1 MAGTRL
7 RRLSWGLIDQG
18 AGSLTT
24 LCLSIAALRGSADG
38 AAEFALVFL
47 VHSLAV
53 GFARSITTEPLAR
66 ELPGFAAEQLRVH
79 VRAACLTGLGVGSL
93 SALLSAVVVRPE
105 TALGLW
111 SLVFTVVIT
120 ATDSTRAAWI
130 GARRTTRALPI
141 SLGQLAGAVGGLA
154 WVFVT
159 GAAGWALAP
168 VVVIS
173 GLLTLAAVIGP
184 RVDPA
189 ALRPRHWVYA
199 AEWSLT
205 SGLAQSSG
213 LLVTA
218 LGLPL
223 LPLLLR
229 AQGVIF
235 GPLSMLIQ
243 AVAAL
248 AVPEFAASRRAS
260 LLRPAL
266 WLSAGLVGVC
276 AAYAAVTLLVPAGV
290 LATVLGH
297 AWESFAPVL
306 PAAAAAFVASGISMG
321 PLVALRAHG
330 AARAS
335 LGARVVLGVSRL
347 VLPVGAALLWGP
359 VGFFWASAA
368 AAVLGGGWATW
379 VLRRVE
385 RSDAVEQPAEAVAA
399 VRA

>member
-1 MAGTRL
+1 MARNRL

-24 LCLSIAALRGSADG
+24 LCLSIAALRASADG

-53 GFARSITTEPLAR
+53 GFARSITTEPLAQ
-66 ELPGFAAEQLRVH
+66 ELPGFADEDVRRH
-79 VRAACLTGLGVGSL
+79 VRAAGVTGLAVGSL
-93 SALLSAVVVRPE
+93 SALLSAVLVRPD
-105 TALGLW
+105 TAIGLW
-111 SLVFTVVIT
+111 SLAFTVVICS
-120 ATDSTRAAWI
+120 TDSVRAAWI
-130 GARRTTRALPI
+130 GALRTPRALPI
-141 SLGQLAGAVGGLA
+141 SLGQLTGAVTGL
-154 WVFVT
+154 VGVILT
-159 GAAGWALAP
+159 GTGGWALAP
-168 VVVIS
+168 IVLIS
-173 GLLTLAAVIGP
+173 GLLTVTGLVGP
-184 RVDPA
+184 RIDA
-189 ALRPRHWVYA
+189 ATLRPRHWVYA

-205 SGLAQSSG
+205 SGLGQSSG
-213 LLVTA
+213 LVVTG

-248 AVPEFAASRRAS
+248 AVPEFAAGRRAS

-266 WLSAGLVGVC
+266 WLSGGLVGVC
-276 AAYAAVTLLVPAGV
+276 AAYAAIVFLVPAGV
-290 LATVLGH
+290 LATLLGS

-335 LGARVVLGVSRL
+335 LQARVVLGVSRL
-347 VLPVGAALLWGP
+347 ALPVGAALLWGAA
-359 VGFFWASAA
+359 GFFWAAAA

-379 VLRRVE
+379 VLSRVE
-385 RSDAVEQPAEAVAA
+385 RSRPVAAPDEAVAV

>member
-1 MAGTRL
+1 MARTRL

-24 LCLSIAALRGSADG
+24 LCLSIAALRGSAAG

-53 GFARSITTEPLAR
+53 GFARSITTEPLAQ
-66 ELPGFAAEQLRVH
+66 ELPGFSAEQVRAH
-79 VRAACLTGLGVGSL
+79 VRAAGLTGLAVGSL
-93 SALLSAVVVRPE
+93 SALLSGALVRPD

-111 SLVFTVVIT
+111 SLAFTVVVT
-120 ATDSTRAAWI
+120 STDSARAAWI
-130 GARRTTRALPI
+130 GALRTPRALPI
-141 SLGQLAGAVGGLA
+141 SLGQLAGAVTGLA
-154 WVFVT
+154 GVLLS
-159 GAAGWALAP
+159 GEAGWALAP
-168 VVVIS
+168 VVLVS
-173 GLLTLAAVIGP
+173 GLLTVAGLVGPRLAAG
-184 RVDPA
+184 

-205 SGLAQSSG
+205 SGLGQSSG
-213 LLVTA
+213 LVVTA

-248 AVPEFAASRRAS
+248 AVPEFAATRRAS
-260 LLRPAL
+260 LVRPAL
-266 WLSAGLVGVC
+266 YLSGGLVGVC
-276 AAYAAVTLLVPAGV
+276 AAYAAVTLVVPDV
-290 LATVLGH
+290 LMATVLGQ
-297 AWESFAPVL
+297 AWDSFAPVL
-306 PAAAAAFVASGISMG
+306 VAAAAAFVASGISMG

-335 LGARVVLGVSRL
+335 LQARVVLGISRL

-359 VGFFWASAA
+359 VGFFWAAAA

-379 VLRRVE
+379 ALRRVE
-385 RSDAVEQPAEAVAA
+385 RSGAFAAPAEAVAA

>member
-1 MAGTRL
+1 MRTN
-7 RRLSWGLIDQG
+7 LIEVR
-18 AGSLTT
+18 
-24 LCLSIAALRGSADG
+24 CLSIAALRGSADG

-53 GFARSITTEPLAR
+53 GFARSITTEPLAQ
-66 ELPGFAAEQLRVH
+66 ELPGFLAEQVRVH
-79 VRAACLTGLGVGSL
+79 VRAACLIGLVVGSL
-93 SALLSAVVVRPE
+93 SALLSAVLVRPD

-111 SLVFTVVIT
+111 SLAFTVVIT
-120 ATDSTRAAWI
+120 ATDSMRAAWI
-130 GARRTTRALPI
+130 GARRTTRALSI
-141 SLGQLAGAVGGLA
+141 SLGQLAGAIGGLA
-154 WVFVT
+154 WVAMT
-159 GAAGWALAP
+159 GVAAWALAP
-168 VVVIS
+168 VVVVS
-173 GLLTLAAVIGP
+173 GLLALAALAGP
-184 RVDPA
+184 RVDTA
-189 ALRPRHWVYA
+189 ALRPRHWIYA

-213 LLVTA
+213 LVVTA

-235 GPLSMLIQ
+235 GPLSMLTQ

-248 AVPEFAASRRAS
+248 AVPEFATSRRAG

-266 WLSAGLVGVC
+266 WLSGGLVGVC
-276 AAYAAVTLLVPAGV
+276 AGYAAVTLLVPSGV
-290 LATVLGH
+290 LAAVLGQ

-306 PAAAAAFVASGISMG
+306 PAAAAAFVAAGISMG

-347 VLPVGAALLWGP
+347 ALPVGAALLWGP
-359 VGFFWASAA
+359 VGFFWA
-368 AAVLGGGWATW
+368 AAVAGALGGAWATW

-385 RSDAVEQPAEAVAA
+385 RSGATTQPAEAVVA
-399 VRA
+399 VRT